1 MRIKVELS
9 IGGQIAK
16 VDELVLEE
24 NKLGEL
30 MDEEVEQAI
39 EMNIRNWVDKM
50 ISIHWEVVEK
60 DETQ

>member
-39 EMNIRNWVDKM
+39 EMNIRNWW
-50 ISIHWEVVEK
+50 IR
-60 DETQ
+60 